1 MSSHVYKEYD
11 CDAMSAAGEQAG
23 PPGGPAA
30 ATTELDGFTPAETID
45 EVIERM
51 TEIGASLEPRDGV
64 GYFNRLYLA
73 VTQGVQKGLRDAGF
87 ESGPFMSRLDVVFAN
102 RYLKAVA
109 EHEAGK
115 YAGLSWRPLFHARM
129 DKRAPVQFAIC
140 GMNAHINHDLPL
152 SIVDTAQE
160 TGVEPAKGSPEY
172 RDFEHVNQVL
182 RQVEAEVKREFV
194 TGLLAEVDRVLHG
207 AGDKLAMWSIADAR
221 WRAWEHAEFLWRL
234 RGHKELTRLYRDVL
248 SQVVDIGGQGILI

>member
-1 MSSHVYKEYD
+1 
-11 CDAMSAAGEQAG
+11 MSAAGEQTEASRAHA
-23 PPGGPAA
+23 PAA
-30 ATTELDGFTPAETID
+30 EELDGFTPAETID

-64 GYFNRLYLA
+64 GYFNRMYLA
-73 VTQGVQKGLRDAGF
+73 VTQSVKKGLQDAGF

-102 RYLKAVA
+102 RYLKAVV

-129 DKRAPVQFAIC
+129 ERRAPVQFAIC

-160 TGVEPAKGSPEY
+160 MGVEPAKGTPEC
-172 RDFEHVNQVL
+172 RDFEHVNEVL
-182 RQVEAEVKREFV
+182 RQVEAEVKSEFV
-194 TGLLAEVDRVLHG
+194 TGLLAEIDRVMHG

-234 RGHKELTRLYRDVL
+234 RDHKELTKLYRDVL
-248 SQVVDIGGQGILI
+248 SQVVDVGGQGILI